1 MNKKSD
7 SRDTPLPDHRLT
19 VAELLGMLV
28 ADGLVDKPDAD
39 ALIAES
45 RLQRLQAH
53 PLVVVAEQK
62 WKSRRAPNR
71 PLTLDDLGEWFAAK
85 VGLDYYH
92 IDPLKIDFTAVTDV
106 MSSAYATRFGILP
119 VQVTPDEVMIV
130 TTEPFLRDWEREIQS
145 IVKKRIR
152 RVMASPVDVAR
163 YLVEFY
169 NLARSVKKASQ
180 QGGQSAGL
188 SSFEQLVEL
197 GRTNKQFD
205 ANDQHIVNIVDWLW
219 QYAFEQRASDIHI
232 EPRRELGIVRFR
244 IDGVL
249 HQVYQIPMSV
259 MAAMVSRIKIL
270 GRMDLVE
277 KRRPQDGRIKTRTAD
292 GQEAELR
299 LSTLPTAF
307 GEKLVMRIFDPEV
320 LVRSLADLGFTDDD
334 QARWNGMTASP
345 NGIIF
350 VTGPTGSGKTTTL
363 YSTLKHLATPAVNVC
378 TIEDPIEMIEPAF
391 NQMQVQN
398 QIDLGFAEGVRA
410 LMRQDPDIIMVG
422 EVRDLETAEV
432 AIQAA
437 LTGHLVL
444 STLHTNDAP
453 SAITRMLDLGM
464 PSYLLGATVLGVRAQ
479 RLVRVLCPSCKK
491 ASAPTPEDEAL
502 WDRLVA
508 PWKANRPA
516 QFYHPVGCLDCR
528 MTGYR
533 GRIGLYEILL
543 LSQDVKQAIAD
554 NAEVARIRDLSYRE
568 GMKPLRISGAM
579 KIAAGITTL
588 AEVFKV
594 APPSE
599 RA

>member
-378 TIEDPIEMIEPAF
+378 TIEDPIDMIEPAF

-398 QIDLGFAEGVRA
+398 QIALGFAEGVRA

-464 PSYLLGATVLGVRAQ
+464 PSYLLGATVLGVMAQ

-508 PWKANRPA
+508 SWKANRPA